1 MINKKDVDLLENIY
15 NILVNNDN
23 NDIYILGNFKEY
35 VTKQKV
41 AYMNALDKKRRY
53 INEKR
58 KTNPMY
64 ARSKTEIERYNAIH
78 GNGVE

>member
-1 MINKKDVDLLENIY
+1 MLDNVYEILFRLTREDENP
-15 NILVNNDN
+15 NLDILN
-23 NDIYILGNFKEY
+23 NFKDY

-41 AYMNALDKKRRY
+41 AYMKALDKKRQY

-78 GNGVE
+78 GNGAE